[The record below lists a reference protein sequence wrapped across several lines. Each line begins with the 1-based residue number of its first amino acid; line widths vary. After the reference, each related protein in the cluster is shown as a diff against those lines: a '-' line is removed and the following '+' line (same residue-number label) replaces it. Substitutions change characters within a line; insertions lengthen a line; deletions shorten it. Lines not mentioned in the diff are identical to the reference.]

1 MADDTIG
8 AGHNSIGP
16 DVNKLI
22 RSYVDRIERVEE
34 EISTL
39 NGDRKDIYAEAKGTG
54 LDTKVLRALVRRR
67 KMDRAERD
75 EFDSMLEL
83 YEGVF
88 G

>member
-16 DVNKLI
+16 DATQLI

-39 NGDRKDIYAEAKGTG
+39 NDDRKDIYAEAKGTG

-67 KMDRAERD
+67 KMDKAERD